1 MIQLVSLLFTGFLC
15 LLTIGAQTRE
25 EKVRNDRKKVEADK
39 LWIYNDLPQG
49 ICRGRKTGK
58 PMLVVF
64 RCIPCVEC
72 VKLDDDLIDQDK
84 RVRPLLDK
92 FVCVRIV
99 SDQRTGPVD
108 LPVRHRPVV
117 LGLPAQR

>member
-1 MIQLVSLLFTGFLC
+1 MTRLAAIVLLAC
-15 LLTIGAQTRE
+15 LYLLSQNTAQTRE

-39 LWIYNDLPQG
+39 LWIYNDISKGYAAARQ
-49 ICRGRKTGK
+49 TGK

-72 VKLDDDLIDQDK
+72 VKLDDDLVDK
-84 RVRPLLDK
+84 DPRVRPLLDK

-99 SDQRTGPVD
+99 SANGLDLSTFQFDTDQSFS
-108 LPVRHRPVV
+108 
-117 LGLPAQR
+117 